1 MHIACDCL
9 FVGGHN
15 RRLNNQIK
23 VCGVLLSLSLFCCH
37 CSLLFESLTTA
48 AAGGRRGRMNEMPSI
63 RPFQL

>member
-23 VCGVLLSLSLFCCH
+23 VCGVLLSLSLSFVVTVLFC
-37 CSLLFESLTTA
+37 LN
-48 AAGGRRGRMNEMPSI
+48 RRRWRLEEEEEE
-63 RPFQL
+63 